1 MDGDLQASEV
11 GVVEELGQLVR
22 IDRQGSGVLAA
33 LVWSGDRRGAR
44 ADRAVDRQVAA
55 DRLQTER
62 HHVRDLHVGD
72 VGHHVEGEV
81 AAVAQQDLGV
91 PPAARLRDGHLVHAG
106 DPAGRGQRGR
116 FELELAHFVIGQ

>member
-1 MDGDLQASEV
+1 KTERRGPFDVVPGRHLEVLDPVPASPEVTTAARVERPVDPLPHRQRLIDGGVADGVDGDLQASEV

-55 DRLQTER
+55 DRL
-62 HHVRDLHVGD
+62 
-72 VGHHVEGEV
+72 
-81 AAVAQQDLGV
+81 
-91 PPAARLRDGHLVHAG
+91 
-106 DPAGRGQRGR
+106 
-116 FELELAHFVIGQ
+116 